1 MIERAKAAGHN
12 SYSINGWH
20 RHCRGIYDL
29 LHDER
34 ILDCVEDLVGPN
46 LVSVMT
52 HYFSKD
58 PGDQKQVSWHQDAS
72 YWPLTPSKVVTEWL
86 AIDDVDM
93 DNGPMTV
100 IPGSHLHGQIPFEHS
115 TEQERNVLGQS
126 VRDPLRWGGEPVP
139 FTMRAGQISL
149 HTDLLLHGSEPNRS
163 ARRRCGLTLRYMP
176 PEVRTREGRWANG
189 YICRGEDPDGYWV
202 GLPVP
207 EGDQVPDKWR
217 RRRLRRFG
225 RPIPLSALQA
235 RTARGCQFAQ
245 HVDCQQHILPL
256 AVELPHQEAD
266 DKLPLVHRMGQKDSA
281 VVVDRLEQAFS
292 GSAGIFALRRVLE
305 REER

>member
-1 MIERAKAAGHN
+1 MAITDALTDMEREIEFFPVENKNPQTLTRDQIDQFNERGYLCPLDIFTPEETEANRRYFDELIKRAKAAGHN

-72 YWPLTPSKVVTEWL
+72 YWPLTPSKVVTVWL

-149 HTDLLLHGSEPNRS
+149 HTDLLLHGSAPNRS

-207 EGDQVPDKWR
+207 EGDQVPDK
-217 RRRLRRFG
+217 
-225 RPIPLSALQA
+225 
-235 RTARGCQFAQ
+235 
-245 HVDCQQHILPL
+245 
-256 AVELPHQEAD
+256 
-266 DKLPLVHRMGQKDSA
+266 
-281 VVVDRLEQAFS
+281 
-292 GSAGIFALRRVLE
+292 
-305 REER
+305 

>member
-1 MIERAKAAGHN
+1 MAITDALPDMEREIEFFPVENKNPQTLTRDQIDQFNERGYLCPLDIFTPEETEANRRYFDELIERATAAGHN

-29 LHDER
+29 LHVER

-72 YWPLTPSKVVTEWL
+72 YWPLTPSKVVTVWL

-115 TEQERNVLGQS
+115 TERERNVLVQS

-207 EGDQVPDKWR
+207 EGDQVPDK
-217 RRRLRRFG
+217 
-225 RPIPLSALQA
+225 
-235 RTARGCQFAQ
+235 
-245 HVDCQQHILPL
+245 
-256 AVELPHQEAD
+256 
-266 DKLPLVHRMGQKDSA
+266 
-281 VVVDRLEQAFS
+281 
-292 GSAGIFALRRVLE
+292 
-305 REER
+305 

>member
-1 MIERAKAAGHN
+1 MAITDALPDMEREIKFFPVENEKPRTLSRDQVDQFNERGYLCPLDIFTPEEAEANRRYFDELIERAKAVGHN

-20 RHCRGIYDL
+20 RHCKGIYDL
-29 LHDER
+29 LHHER

-52 HYFSKD
+52 HYFSKE
-58 PGDQKQVSWHQDAS
+58 PSDQNQVSWHQDAS
-72 YWPLTPSKVVTEWL
+72 YWPLTPSKVVTVWL

-100 IPGSHLHGQIPFEHS
+100 IPGSHLHGQVPFEHS

-126 VRDPLRWGGEPVP
+126 VRDPLRWGGDPVP
-139 FTMRAGQISL
+139 FTMRAGQISM

-176 PEVRTREGRWANG
+176 PEVRTREERRANG
-189 YICRGEDPDGYWV
+189 YICRGQDPDGYWV

-207 EGDQVPDKWR
+207 EGD
-217 RRRLRRFG
+217 
-225 RPIPLSALQA
+225 
-235 RTARGCQFAQ
+235 
-245 HVDCQQHILPL
+245 
-256 AVELPHQEAD
+256 ELPS
-266 DKLPLVHRMGQKDSA
+266 K
-281 VVVDRLEQAFS
+281 
-292 GSAGIFALRRVLE
+292 
-305 REER
+305 

>member
-1 MIERAKAAGHN
+1 MAITDALPDMEREIEFFPVENKNPQTLTRDQIDQFNERGYLCPLDIFTPEETEANRRYFDELIERAKAAGHN

-34 ILDCVEDLVGPN
+34 VLDCVEDLVGPN

-72 YWPLTPSKVVTEWL
+72 YWPLTPSKVVTVWL

-207 EGDQVPDKWR
+207 EGDQVPDK
-217 RRRLRRFG
+217 
-225 RPIPLSALQA
+225 
-235 RTARGCQFAQ
+235 
-245 HVDCQQHILPL
+245 
-256 AVELPHQEAD
+256 
-266 DKLPLVHRMGQKDSA
+266 
-281 VVVDRLEQAFS
+281 
-292 GSAGIFALRRVLE
+292 
-305 REER
+305 

>member
-1 MIERAKAAGHN
+1 MAITDALPDMEREIEFFPVENKYPQTLTRDQIDQFNERGYLCPLDIFTPEETEANRRYFDELIERAKAAGHN

-72 YWPLTPSKVVTEWL
+72 YWPLTPSKVVTVWL

-176 PEVRTREGRWANG
+176 PEVRMREGRWANG
-189 YICRGEDPDGYWV
+189 YICRGEDPDGYWG

-207 EGDQVPDKWR
+207 EGDQVPDK
-217 RRRLRRFG
+217 
-225 RPIPLSALQA
+225 
-235 RTARGCQFAQ
+235 
-245 HVDCQQHILPL
+245 
-256 AVELPHQEAD
+256 
-266 DKLPLVHRMGQKDSA
+266 
-281 VVVDRLEQAFS
+281 
-292 GSAGIFALRRVLE
+292 
-305 REER
+305 